1 MECVT
6 GSEIAGVF
14 VKAGEMYGHPGRE
27 WRVGVPQGIMRNLW
41 ATTGVSAGQGK
52 AGFAL

>member
-6 GSEIAGVF
+6 GSEIAGMF
-14 VKAGEMYGHPGRE
+14 VKAAEMYGQPGSE
-27 WRVGVPQGIMRNLW
+27 WRVGVPQGIMTNLW

-52 AGFAL
+52 PGFAL